1 MLMREVM
8 QKDSRKQLWNAD
20 IVAIRQKNSGN
31 LKSVSPAH
39 KPVADI
45 SVSNTQKARATNLL
59 KVTNV
64 TKATNVAK
72 VAQPIGEIV
81 KPQPSTKM
89 NSLARPQASTK
100 LISQEKPQSAITKP
114 LEIKPNNQAELTDD
128 SMLEDVSKSMYK
140 PSYYK
145 HAQKMAM
152 TEHIAEF
159 RKRSLWCMLALFIG
173 GVIGYK
179 YQEQIIVWLVKP
191 LGQQLF
197 YTSPTGG
204 FDFLIKIC
212 LFFGFILA
220 VPVIIYNFFKFISPA
235 IPAHISYSFVK
246 IIIISIIS
254 ALVGVAFA
262 YFVSL
267 PAALH
272 FLSNFSNQQVT
283 SLISAQEY
291 FNFVMLYMAGFALLF
306 QMPLVFS
313 FINKVKPLKP
323 ARLLKQQ
330 RVVILVSFIIAAV
343 LTPTPDPINQ
353 TLMAA
358 PIIALYQTS
367 IGVVWRENKR
377 KSSKKQAVSQL
388 SFT

>member
-1 MLMREVM
+1 M
-8 QKDSRKQLWNAD
+8 QKDPKNRHWNAD
-20 IVAIRQKNSGN
+20 IISIRHKNQGN
-31 LKSVSPAH
+31 TPLTNRVR

-45 SVSNTQKARATNLL
+45 SVPKTKHIQQVRPKAQL
-59 KVTNV
+59 
-64 TKATNVAK
+64 
-72 VAQPIGEIV
+72 
-81 KPQPSTKM
+81 
-89 NSLARPQASTK
+89 
-100 LISQEKPQSAITKP
+100 EKPQQSIIQKNQIDFKPKSKQITKP
-114 LEIKPNNQAELTDD
+114 KSNNQLEIVDD
-128 SMLEDVSKSMYK
+128 LVLEDVSKTMYK
-140 PSYYK
+140 PNNYK
-145 HAQKMAM
+145 YAQKMAM

-159 RKRSLWCMLALFIG
+159 RRRSLWCMLALFIG
-173 GVIGYK
+173 GIIGYK

-220 VPVIIYNFFKFISPA
+220 VPVIIYNFFKYISPA
-235 IPAHISYSFVK
+235 IPAHITYSFVK
-246 IIIISIIS
+246 IIVVSIIS
-254 ALVGVAFA
+254 ALAGVAFA

-272 FLSNFSNQQVT
+272 FLNNFSNQQVT

-323 ARLLKQQ
+323 ARLFKQQ
-330 RVVILVSFIIAAV
+330 RVVILVSFIIAAI

-377 KSSKKQAVSQL
+377 KGNKKFNNTQL
-388 SFT
+388 SFS